1 MFESL
6 CLRVCRRESV
16 TREREQGECDEK
28 ECERRESVRGVLV
41 RVQIVRRESVL
52 EGRLYKNQRVLE
64 KRESV

>member
-28 ECERRESVRGVLV
+28 ECERRE
-41 RVQIVRRESVL
+41 ESAC
-52 EGRLYKNQRVLE
+52 EGRQFE
-64 KRESV
+64 KGMYERR